1 VKATLTF
8 NLPEDAAEFRLAQM
22 GPGLFGLVFG
32 LRERYL
38 KQEIED
44 PLQPPAAVQ
53 ALEAVRAYLSE
64 ELERLEI
71 NFEGIP

>member
-1 VKATLTF
+1 MKATLTF
-8 NLPEDAAEFRLAQM
+8 NLPDDAAELRLAQM
-22 GPGLFGLVFG
+22 GPGLFSLVFN

-38 KQEIED
+38 KQEIENAKT
-44 PLQPPAAVQ
+44 PEVSE
-53 ALEAVRAYLSE
+53 ALDKLRDYLNE